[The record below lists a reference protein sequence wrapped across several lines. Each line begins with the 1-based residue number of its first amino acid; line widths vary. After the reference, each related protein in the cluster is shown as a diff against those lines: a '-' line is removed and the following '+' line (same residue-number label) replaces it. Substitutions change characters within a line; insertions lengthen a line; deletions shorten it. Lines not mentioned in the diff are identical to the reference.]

1 MSLLERSLTGGG
13 LAVAVI
19 LLRAIAI
26 NHLPKRSFL
35 ALWGVVLARL
45 LLPYRI
51 PLPVSVPLLQP
62 KLPPAAVYTP
72 VPNITVTVIQAV
84 PDAPAPA
91 PLAEGTAGSDLRPL
105 LWAAGAAALAL
116 FFLVSYR
123 KWRWV
128 FRTSLPVENPFTK
141 TWLAEH
147 PLRRTISVRQ
157 SDRIAAPLTYGLL
170 RPVILVPAALDW
182 TDHKTLQYVF
192 AHEYVHIRRFDAAV
206 KLLLAGALCVHWF
219 NPVVWVMYVLANRDM
234 ELSCD
239 EAVVGQFG
247 GGSKSRLDYVLALL
261 AMEEQR
267 SGLTHLNFSKNAMQ
281 ERIEAIMKYKHA
293 SILAL
298 GLTAALVLGATT
310 TFAAF
315 VGPSSIEE
323 RDRRLNAEATVDE
336 GELMSYVNPDDGK
349 TYYSF
354 DGGKTFEAMTDEEFE
369 RRFPAPNVE
378 WWTYEEYAAW
388 LEQEKINL
396 QEMLGEKG
404 WTGGRG
410 EFIWTQEM
418 IDETIALY
426 EDILQE
432 IKEGKMYS
440 KSVDGSDDIMM
451 SYNPADIAT
460 TDERDFAADR
470 SIYEPFGL
478 IWNEKDEKFYFKGE
492 KVRYFYDG
500 VELEDGAAVRR
511 EYLCDSGTVDVYTV
525 WEPKDNGDGSYDPF
539 GTLADVRAYS
549 QEEFNNRKIA
559 SEVNPVQEATTTAY
573 AQTLTEGKTFEE
585 IFAQYK
591 AYGVTYR
598 EGSVYY
604 NGELVNCFADVSNTG
619 TFFYESKT
627 KGGGVNLRTVYD
639 NAGKL
644 TGVETFTGSIQLT
657 EGGLSWPL
665 SEYRQIST
673 LFQGRNHPITGQ
685 KMEHTGLDIS
695 APKDTPVL
703 AAAAGAVTASGY
715 DSKNGNYVLLSHG
728 DGLETYYAHLT
739 ESSVKPG
746 DTVTQGQ
753 TIGTVGSTGQST
765 GPHLHF
771 EVRQDEGCQDPLNY
785 FPNMEFKF

>member
-91 PLAEGTAGSDLRPL
+91 PLAEGAAGPDLWPP

-336 GELMSYVNPDDGK
+336 GE
-349 TYYSF
+349 
-354 DGGKTFEAMTDEEFE
+354 
-369 RRFPAPNVE
+369 
-378 WWTYEEYAAW
+378 
-388 LEQEKINL
+388 I
-396 QEMLGEKG
+396 
-404 WTGGRG
+404 GR
-410 EFIWTQEM
+410 
-418 IDETIALY
+418 
-426 EDILQE
+426 
-432 IKEGKMYS
+432 
-440 KSVDGSDDIMM
+440 
-451 SYNPADIAT
+451 
-460 TDERDFAADR
+460 
-470 SIYEPFGL
+470 
-478 IWNEKDEKFYFKGE
+478 
-492 KVRYFYDG
+492 
-500 VELEDGAAVRR
+500 
-511 EYLCDSGTVDVYTV
+511 
-525 WEPKDNGDGSYDPF
+525 
-539 GTLADVRAYS
+539 
-549 QEEFNNRKIA
+549 
-559 SEVNPVQEATTTAY
+559 
-573 AQTLTEGKTFEE
+573 
-585 IFAQYK
+585 
-591 AYGVTYR
+591 
-598 EGSVYY
+598 
-604 NGELVNCFADVSNTG
+604 
-619 TFFYESKT
+619 
-627 KGGGVNLRTVYD
+627 
-639 NAGKL
+639 
-644 TGVETFTGSIQLT
+644 
-657 EGGLSWPL
+657 
-665 SEYRQIST
+665 
-673 LFQGRNHPITGQ
+673 
-685 KMEHTGLDIS
+685 
-695 APKDTPVL
+695 
-703 AAAAGAVTASGY
+703 
-715 DSKNGNYVLLSHG
+715 
-728 DGLETYYAHLT
+728 AH
-739 ESSVKPG
+739 V
-746 DTVTQGQ
+746 
-753 TIGTVGSTGQST
+753 
-765 GPHLHF
+765 
-771 EVRQDEGCQDPLNY
+771 
-785 FPNMEFKF
+785 

>member
-62 KLPPAAVYTP
+62 KLPPAAAYTP
-72 VPNITVTVIQAV
+72 VPKITVTVIQAV

-91 PLAEGTAGSDLRPL
+91 PLAEGTAGPDLWPL

-281 ERIEAIMKYKHA
+281 ERITAIMKLKKR
-293 SILAL
+293 
-298 GLTAALVLGATT
+298 TAAAAISACLLVTAATVA
-310 TFAAF
+310 FAAA
-315 VGPSSIEE
+315 PEE
-323 RDRRLNAEATVDE
+323 KTPADPQVQATAVHDPWDVRYQN
-336 GELMSYVNPDDGK
+336 GKLFFTVPDDHYTVKIHGRQEVPG
-349 TYYSF
+349 F
-354 DGGKTFEAMTDEEFE
+354 GGMSVHYEFPE
-369 RRFPAPNVE
+369 VKSGE
-378 WWTYEEYAAW
+378 TCSYDVSGGGYTELW
-388 LEQEKINL
+388 LDAH
-396 QEMLGEKG
+396 
-404 WTGGRG
+404 R
-410 EFIWTQEM
+410 
-418 IDETIALY
+418 
-426 EDILQE
+426 
-432 IKEGKMYS
+432 
-440 KSVDGSDDIMM
+440 DGSG
-451 SYNPADIAT
+451 T
-460 TDERDFAADR
+460 TQNIDLASFLPDELRFVDR

-525 WEPKDNGDGSYDPF
+525 WEPKDNSDGSYDPF
-539 GTLADVRAYS
+539 GTLIDVRAYS
-549 QEEFNNRKIA
+549 QEEFNNREIA
-559 SEVNPVQEATTTAY
+559 TEDNVVLQTATTAY
-573 AQTLTEGKTFEE
+573 AQPLTEGRRFEE

-619 TFFYESKT
+619 TFSYESKT

-728 DGLETYYAHLT
+728 NGLETYYAHLT

>member
-19 LLRAIAI
+19 LLRALAI

-51 PLPVSVPLLQP
+51 PLPVPVPLLQS
-62 KLPPAAVYTP
+62 KLPTAVISAPLPQAPVTVQTVPNIPAAVP
-72 VPNITVTVIQAV
+72 AAEAAAG
-84 PDAPAPA
+84 PD
-91 PLAEGTAGSDLRPL
+91 LLPL
-105 LWAAGAAALAL
+105 LWAAGALALAL
-116 FFLVSYR
+116 FFLVSYN
-123 KWRWV
+123 KWRWI
-128 FRTSLPVENPFTK
+128 FRTSLPVENPFAK

-147 PLRRTISVRQ
+147 PLRRTVSVRQ

-182 TDHKTLQYVF
+182 TEHKTLHYIF
-192 AHEYVHIRRFDAAV
+192 AHEYVHIRRFDAAG

-219 NPVVWVMYVLANRDM
+219 NPVVWVMYVLANRDL
-234 ELSCD
+234 ELACD
-239 EAVVGQFG
+239 EAVVRQFG
-247 GGSKSRLDYVLALL
+247 GGNKSRLEYVLALL

-267 SGLTHLNFSKNAMQ
+267 SGLAHLNFSKNAMQ

-323 RDRRLNAEATVDE
+323 RDRQLNAEATVEE

-418 IDETIALY
+418 IDETIAMY
-426 EDILQE
+426 EGILQE

-440 KSVDGSDDIMM
+440 KSINGEDSLMM
-451 SYNPADIAT
+451 SYDPADLAAA
-460 TDERDFAADR
+460 DERDFAADR

-492 KVRYFYDG
+492 KVRYFCDG
-500 VELEDGAAVRR
+500 VELEDGAGVRR

-539 GTLADVRAYS
+539 GTLTDVRAYS

-559 SEVNPVQEATTTAY
+559 SEVNPLQEATTTVN
-573 AQTLTEGKTFEE
+573 AQALTEGKTFEE
-585 IFAQYK
+585 IFAQYEEF
-591 AYGVTYR
+591 GITYR

-619 TFFYESKT
+619 TFSYESKA
-627 KGGGVNLRTVYD
+627 KGGAVNLRTVYD
-639 NAGKL
+639 KAGKL

-665 SEYRQIST
+665 SEYREISG
-673 LFQGRNHPITGQ
+673 LFQGRIHPITGQ
-685 KMEHTGLDIS
+685 KDEHTGLDIT

-715 DSKNGNYVLLSHG
+715 DSKYGNYVLLSHG

-739 ESSVKPG
+739 ESSVNPG

-753 TIGTVGSTGQST
+753 TIGTVGSSGQST

-771 EVRQDEGCQDPLNY
+771 EVRQNAVSQDPLNY
-785 FPNMEFKF
+785 FG